1 MNKKFVILNNG
12 IKMPTIG
19 YGVFRMT
26 NLDECEKCVIE
37 AIKSGYRLIDT
48 AAVYENETA
57 VGNASKNVVFH
68 VKNYL

>member
-12 IKMPTIG
+12 IKMPTIR

-26 NLDECEKCVIE
+26 NLDKCEKCVIE
-37 AIKSGYRLIDT
+37 AIKSGYRLID
-48 AAVYENETA
+48 AAEPMKTKQRLVML
-57 VGNASKNVVFH
+57 SKNVVFH

>member
-19 YGVFRMT
+19 YGAFRMT

-37 AIKSGYRLIDT
+37 AIKSGYRLIDS
-48 AAVYENETA
+48 
-57 VGNASKNVVFH
+57 G
-68 VKNYL
+68 L

>member
-48 AAVYENETA
+48 GLRKRNS
-57 VGNASKNVVFH
+57 GW
-68 VKNYL
+68 